1 VYLFVR
7 WAPLLPIC
15 GVLGGGVFEFWEFH
29 FQIDDAFVA
38 HTYIF
43 LCPVDSSWQL
53 HGSQKKKRSW
63 QLHQHKKELP
73 NFWQIGSIVK
83 FW

>member
-1 VYLFVR
+1 MYLFVR

-53 HGSQKKKRSW
+53 HGSQKKK
-63 QLHQHKKELP
+63 KELATAP
-73 NFWQIGSIVK
+73 AQEGITKLLANW
-83 FW
+83 